1 MALSIPSGVGAEVSV
16 PDVARSNRQG
26 GAKVR
31 DDVLPA
37 AWMRD
42 RGNEFTANAGLDQLR
57 NGGPAMG
64 WPHRPPSNLKWKGP
78 HHQRYA
84 A

>member
-1 MALSIPSGVGAEVSV
+1 VGAEVSV

-42 RGNEFTANAGLDQLR
+42 RGNERNSEMIQKYLRFQEKEEHDQQQLQLGPGP
-57 NGGPAMG
+57 GGP
-64 WPHRPPSNLKWKGP
+64 SKKG
-78 HHQRYA
+78 R
-84 A
+84 